1 MEFFNNYIGY
11 LLTGIIAILLSI
23 EVPQN
28 LFFESELGKIILS
41 NQVIRIL
48 GYCRRVI
55 QLEP

>member
-1 MEFFNNYIGY
+1 MEFFNNSIGC
-11 LLTGIIAILLSI
+11 LLTGIISILLSI

-41 NQVIRIL
+41 NQVILIL
-48 GYCRRVI
+48 SYCRRVI